1 MTDKMTDKD
10 QCNCRKPREDCSIHC
25 ELRLRL
31 EKVLGSIEDA
41 MIEHG
46 MTLEEVGGSTILFG
60 FIKEV
65 QEESHEKGRNKVMKE
80 NCKHD
85 WNTWARDIAKD
96 GDERNCMKCHRREFR
111 PVRRSYYEI

>member
-41 MIEHG
+41 MINHG

-65 QEESHEKGRNKVMKE
+65 QKESHEKGRNEVLDKLEEKGHGGG
-80 NCKHD
+80 NYK
-85 WNTWARDIAKD
+85 RLLIQLRK
-96 GDERNCMKCHRREFR
+96 
-111 PVRRSYYEI
+111 